1 MSEQE
6 RVATQLITQ
15 EVLAQLAAAVGVEVP
30 LAELLAGGV
39 TQKSLSYRVDSF
51 QRQKLVDHFS
61 NSVRDLARL
70 NSLSM
75 PKAREFLNSIPNV
88 HAGTFLRS
96 DEWRVNVLYSL
107 GQDIFP
113 PGTYCS
119 ACHRAMCTQGHHTL
133 GCTTGGETVARH
145 HALREGLIRLGK
157 AAGNLVTRE
166 ERNLL
171 PGSNRIPGD
180 LNLKFQGKNGAD
192 LICDVTVVSSLKDD
206 VIERGA
212 VEVGWAAATGHQRKE
227 RLVGAACRAQGL
239 DFAPLSIETL
249 GGWESSAIKVIKSLA
264 TQKALR
270 NNHDI
275 KRTISQE
282 FKVLNILLMRGNA
295 SLLLNRFQSDSMVP
309 QEEVFEEDL

>member
-1 MSEQE
+1 MSKLE

-51 QRQKLVDHFS
+51 QRQKLVGHFS

-119 ACHRAMCTQGHHTL
+119 ACHRAMCTKGHHSL
-133 GCTTGGETVARH
+133 GCTSGGETVARH
-145 HALREGLIRLGK
+145 HALR
-157 AAGNLVTRE
+157 
-166 ERNLL
+166 
-171 PGSNRIPGD
+171 
-180 LNLKFQGKNGAD
+180 
-192 LICDVTVVSSLKDD
+192 KD
-206 VIERGA
+206 
-212 VEVGWAAATGHQRKE
+212 
-227 RLVGAACRAQGL
+227 
-239 DFAPLSIETL
+239 
-249 GGWESSAIKVIKSLA
+249 
-264 TQKALR
+264 
-270 NNHDI
+270 
-275 KRTISQE
+275 
-282 FKVLNILLMRGNA
+282 
-295 SLLLNRFQSDSMVP
+295 
-309 QEEVFEEDL
+309 